1 MIGNLVPWARSRSG
15 VSASREPQ
23 DLFTELQREMNGI
36 FDNMW
41 RGFGTPAV
49 TGDGGT
55 SRLLQPTTDIAETD
69 KEYEVTVELPGIDEK
84 DVEVTLANGVLSIKG
99 EKKFE
104 REEKKKDYYLS
115 ERSFGSFQRSI
126 RVPEDV
132 DGEKVSAAFA
142 KGVLTLKLPKLS
154 EAQSTTKKI
163 AVKAG

>member
-1 MIGNLVPWARSRSG
+1 MIGNLVPWARSRS
-15 VSASREPQ
+15 VASREPE
-23 DLFTELQREMNGI
+23 DIFSELHRDVNSI

-41 RGFGTPAV
+41 RGFGAPAA
-49 TGDGGT
+49 GDSGAV
-55 SRLLQPTTDIAETD
+55 RLHPTTDIAETD

-126 RVPEDV
+126 RVPDGV
-132 DGEKVSAAFA
+132 DAEKVSAAFN
-142 KGVLTLKLPKLS
+142 KGVLTLKLPKLP
-154 EAQSTTKKI
+154 EIQAATKKI

>member
-15 VSASREPQ
+15 VSASREPE
-23 DLFTELQREMNGI
+23 DIFTDLQRDVNSI

-41 RGFGTPAV
+41 RGFGAPAV
-49 TGDGGT
+49 AGDGNA
-55 SRLLQPTTDIAETD
+55 SRLQPTTDIAETD

-115 ERSFGSFQRSI
+115 ERSYGSFQRSI
-126 RVPEDV
+126 RVPDGV
-132 DGEKVSAAFA
+132 DAEKVSAAFN
-142 KGVLTLKLPKLS
+142 KGVLTLKLPKLP

-163 AVKAG
+163 VVKAG

>member
-1 MIGNLVPWARSRSG
+1 MIGNLVPWARSRGS
-15 VSASREPQ
+15 VSASREPE
-23 DLFTELQREMNGI
+23 DIFTDLQRDVNSI

-41 RGFGTPAV
+41 RGFGAPAV
-49 TGDGGT
+49 AGDGNV
-55 SRLLQPTTDIAETD
+55 SRLQPTTDIAETD

-115 ERSFGSFQRSI
+115 ERSYGSFQRSI

-142 KGVLTLKLPKLS
+142 KGVLTLKLPKLA

>member
-1 MIGNLVPWARSRSG
+1 MIGSLVPWARSRSG
-15 VSASREPQ
+15 VAAREPE
-23 DLFTELQREMNGI
+23 DIFTDLQREVNGI
-36 FDNMW
+36 FDSMW
-41 RGFGTPAV
+41 RGFGAPAV
-49 TGDGGT
+49 AGDGGAA
-55 SRLLQPTTDIAETD
+55 RLQPTTDIAETD

-126 RVPEDV
+126 RVPDGV
-132 DGEKVSAAFA
+132 DAEKVSAAFN
-142 KGVLTLKLPKLS
+142 KGVLTLKLPKLP
-154 EAQSTTKKI
+154 EAQSATKKI